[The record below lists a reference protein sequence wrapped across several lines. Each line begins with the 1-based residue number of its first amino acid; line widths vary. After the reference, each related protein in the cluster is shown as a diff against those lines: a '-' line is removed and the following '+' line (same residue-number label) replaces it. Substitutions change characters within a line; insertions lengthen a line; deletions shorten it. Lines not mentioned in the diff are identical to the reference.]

1 MSFDPRSR
9 QRLEALGRTLPQK
22 LPAPQPPSPVVEPSP
37 RAGRHRLETEQ
48 DPDALFH
55 ELITAS
61 SDGSVPSHL
70 LDRLRE
76 LEARQPR
83 QPLDQAGAA
92 GVAASRSLSGSRTGG
107 SADPAGAKA
116 GTKAGASPRRNQ
128 GGRVTPPRTAG
139 QDPEQRALYSAF
151 DEMLRDA
158 DPDA

>member
-9 QRLEALGRTLPQK
+9 ERLEALGRSLPQK
-22 LPAPQPPSPVVEPSP
+22 LPAPQPPNPVVESSP

-61 SDGSVPSHL
+61 TDGSVPSHL

-83 QPLDQAGAA
+83 EPLNLAGAA
-92 GVAASRSLSGSRTGG
+92 GSAPSRSFSGARTSG
-107 SADPAGAKA
+107 SADPAPG
-116 GTKAGASPRRNQ
+116 KAGAAPRRNQ
-128 GGRVTPPRTAG
+128 GARATPARRVRLDA
-139 QDPEQRALYSAF
+139 EQRALYSVF
-151 DEMLRDA
+151 DAMLRDA